1 VAGAALAGQRALVI
15 GFARE
20 GVDLTRY
27 LVRHDA
33 EVTVTDTKPRE
44 MLAESIAQLDGAN
57 VTYHVGGH
65 ALEDVD
71 GADVVYASPGV
82 PPDNPLLQR
91 AREKRI
97 RQSSLV
103 ELFFELCPAPILG
116 ITGSAG
122 KSTTTSL
129 LGEMFVADGRDV
141 FVGGNI
147 GRPLLGKVEAMT
159 DRSWVVMELS
169 SFQLEPLHVSPHIA
183 LITNVTPN
191 HLDRHPSMEAYWSA
205 KGQILAHQS
214 PADWAILNADD
225 GWSRRYAARGQTLHF
240 SLEGPAHGAYLDADR
255 ERRVMLLG
263 EPVIDTADI
272 PLRGRHNVANVLAA
286 VAAAHAAGIERGA
299 MARAIRGFH
308 GVAHRLQTVVERR
321 GVTWVDDSIAT
332 APERSIAALRA
343 YHEPLV
349 LIAGGRDKH
358 LPMQEWAALIS
369 QRAHHVVLLGEM
381 SDLVQEAITSVNS
394 SSSTTQPSTRLST
407 DPRTTPT
414 ISRARSMD
422 EAVAQA
428 DRVAQTGD
436 VVLLSPGG
444 TSYDMYHDF
453 EERGRDFQRAVE
465 ALQS

>member
-1 VAGAALAGQRALVI
+1 MI
-15 GFARE
+15 GLARE
-20 GVDLTRY
+20 GVDLTRF
-27 LVRHDA
+27 LARHGA
-33 EVTVTDTKPRE
+33 QVTVTDIRPRE
-44 MLAESIAQLDGAN
+44 ALAEAIAQLAGAA
-57 VTYHVGGH
+57 VTYHLGGH
-65 ALEDVD
+65 QLDDVD

-82 PPDNPLLQR
+82 PPENELLVR
-91 AREKRI
+91 ARQRGV
-97 RQSSLV
+97 RLSSLV

-129 LGEMFVADGRDV
+129 LGEMFMAGGREV

-147 GRPLLGKVEAMT
+147 GRPLLGNVDEM
-159 DRSWVVMELS
+159 SECNWVVMELS
-169 SFQLEPLHVSPHIA
+169 SFQLEPLQVSPHLA

-191 HLDRHPSMEAYWSA
+191 HLDRHPTMEAYWAA

-214 PADWAILNADD
+214 SADWAILNADD
-225 GWSRRYAARGQTLHF
+225 EWSRRYAPRGRTLYF
-240 SLEGPAHGAYLDADR
+240 SLARPVDGAYLEVDDR
-255 ERRVMLLG
+255 QRVMLLG
-263 EPVIDTADI
+263 EPVIDTREI

-286 VAAAHAAGIERGA
+286 VAAAHAAGIERPA
-299 MARAIRGFH
+299 MVNAIRGFH
-308 GVAHRLQTVVERR
+308 GVPHRLQTIAERR

-332 APERSIAALRA
+332 APERSIAALHA

-358 LPMQEWAALIS
+358 LPMQDWAELIA

-394 SSSTTQPSTRLST
+394 THPSVKPSTSSAAF
-407 DPRTTPT
+407 PT
-414 ISRARSMD
+414 ISRAESMD

-428 DRVAQTGD
+428 ERVARGGD

-453 EERGRDFQRAVE
+453 EERGRDFRRAVE
-465 ALQS
+465 ALEP